1 MRGLT
6 ELTREGEVTVWG
18 LKSSIVSVRPVKSSP
33 KVFPPRTCHVHAF
46 RDDLGGINYIT
57 KLDSMIEFD
66 SVRDAA
72 SGWLCTAK
80 PSGRARSPGLGDR
93 AWST

>member
-1 MRGLT
+1 MGR
-6 ELTREGEVTVWG
+6 
-18 LKSSIVSVRPVKSSP
+18 
-33 KVFPPRTCHVHAF
+33 AF

-57 KLDSMIEFD
+57 KLNSMIEFD

-72 SGWLCTAK
+72 SGWLCAAK
-80 PSGRARSPGLGDR
+80 PSGRAGSPGLGDR